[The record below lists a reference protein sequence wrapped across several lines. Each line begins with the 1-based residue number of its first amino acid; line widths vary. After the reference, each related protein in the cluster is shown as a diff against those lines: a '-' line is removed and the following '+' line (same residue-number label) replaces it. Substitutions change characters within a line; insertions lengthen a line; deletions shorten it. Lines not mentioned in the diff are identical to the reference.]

1 MFIGPPPAPPEV
13 CDWSAHAHCLLGA
26 APASAALF
34 PLSSAY
40 AGGVPNQLV
49 ALPIELPGAPS
60 LAPPP
65 TIVTRLKLM
74 PCEVLTKT
82 ATLEAPGMPAL
93 AFWASNSTSSN
104 VTPVC
109 RSSIASAYP
118 LCAGATT
125 TLFAAPYVHVA
136 QSSAP

>member
-1 MFIGPPPAPPEV
+1 
-13 CDWSAHAHCLLGA
+13 
-26 APASAALF
+26 
-34 PLSSAY
+34 
-40 AGGVPNQLV
+40 VPNQLV
-49 ALPIELPGAPS
+49 AVRVEPPGAAS
-60 LAPPP
+60 LALPA
-65 TIVTRLKLM
+65 TIVTRSKQM

-93 AFWASNSTSSN
+93 AFWASNSMSSN

-109 RSSIASAYP
+109 RPSTSSAYP

-125 TLFAAPYVHVA
+125 TRFAARYVHVA

>member
-1 MFIGPPPAPPEV
+1 
-13 CDWSAHAHCLLGA
+13 
-26 APASAALF
+26 LF

-49 ALPIELPGAPS
+49 AVPIEPPGAPS
-60 LAPPP
+60 LPLPA
-65 TIVTRLKLM
+65 TIVTRSNIV
-74 PCEVLTKT
+74 PCELLTKT

-104 VTPVC
+104 VTPV
-109 RSSIASAYP
+109 RKPTILSAFP
-118 LCAGATT
+118 FCVGATT
-125 TLFAAPYVHVA
+125 TLLPAPYVHVA

>member
-1 MFIGPPPAPPEV
+1 MFIGPPPCPPEV
-13 CDWSAHAHCLLGA
+13 CDWSPHAHCVVGA

-49 ALPIELPGAPS
+49 AVPVEPPGAPS
-60 LAPPP
+60 LPLPA
-65 TIVTRLKLM
+65 TIATRSKLM

-82 ATLEAPGMPAL
+82 ATLEAPAR
-93 AFWASNSTSSN
+93 AFWASNSMSSN

-109 RSSIASAYP
+109 KPSISSAYP
-118 LCAGATT
+118 LWAGATT
-125 TLFAAPYVHVA
+125 TRFAAP
-136 QSSAP
+136 